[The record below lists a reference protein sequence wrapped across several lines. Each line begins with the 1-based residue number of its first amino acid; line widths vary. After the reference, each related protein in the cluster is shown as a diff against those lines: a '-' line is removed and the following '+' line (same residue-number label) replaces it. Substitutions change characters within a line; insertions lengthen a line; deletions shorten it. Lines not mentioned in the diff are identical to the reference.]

1 MATEIPSTGEPVSLN
16 STQRF
21 SSRVD
26 TYVRF
31 RPSYPR
37 EIVEIL
43 ERECGLTRDSV
54 IADIASGTGLFTRL
68 LLEHGSRVFGVE
80 PNAEMRRAGEE
91 FLAKYPKFTSVNGT
105 AEATTLPDKSM
116 DLITCAQA
124 AHWFVREQAMP
135 EFQRILT
142 PGGYLVLIWN
152 DRKMAGSRFSEEY
165 ERLAE
170 TYGTDYS
177 EVQRLGRVIDG
188 NEFFREFKCQKR
200 TLANYQDLN
209 YTALEGRLLSSS
221 YAPERGESS
230 CAPMLDELR
239 RIFDECQEKGLVRME
254 YDTNIYF
261 GKLSN

>member
-1 MATEIPSTGEPVSLN
+1 VPLN

-26 TYVRF
+26 TYTRF
-31 RPSYPR
+31 RPSYPNQ
-37 EIVEIL
+37 IVEIL
-43 ERECGLTRDSV
+43 ERDCGLTRDSV
-54 IADIASGTGLFTRL
+54 IADIASGTGIFTRL
-68 LLEHGSRVFGVE
+68 LLENGNRVFGIE
-80 PNAEMRRAGEE
+80 PNPKMRRAGEE
-91 FLAKYPKFTSVNGT
+91 FLATYQKFTSVNGT
-105 AEATTLPDKSM
+105 AEATTLSDQCV
-116 DLITCAQA
+116 DFITSAQA
-124 AHWFVREQAMP
+124 AHWFVREKAMP
-135 EFQRILT
+135 EFQRILR

-165 ERLAE
+165 ERLVE

-209 YTALEGRLLSSS
+209 YTAVEGRLLSSS
-221 YAPERGESS
+221 YAPERGEPS
-230 CAPMLDELR
+230 CAPMLADLR
-239 RIFDECQEKGLVRME
+239 RIFDECQEHGSVRME

-261 GKLSN
+261 GRLSE

>member
-1 MATEIPSTGEPVSLN
+1 MGTETQSAGEAVSLN

-37 EIVEIL
+37 EIVESL

-54 IADIASGTGLFTRL
+54 IADIASGTGIFTCL
-68 LLEHGSRVFGVE
+68 LLEHGNCVFGVE
-80 PNAEMRRAGEE
+80 PNAEMRAAGEE

-105 AEATTLPDKSM
+105 AEATTLSGQWVDF
-116 DLITCAQA
+116 ITAAQA
-124 AHWFVREQAMP
+124 AHWFVREKAMP
-135 EFQRILT
+135 EFQRILK
-142 PGGYLVLIWN
+142 PGGYLLLIWN
-152 DRKMAGSRFSEEY
+152 DRKMTGSRFSEEY
-165 ERLAE
+165 VRLVE

-209 YTALEGRLLSSS
+209 YTAVEGRLLSSS
-221 YAPERGESS
+221 YAPERGEPS
-230 CAPMLDELR
+230 CAPMLTDLR
-239 RIFDECQEKGLVRME
+239 RIFDECQENGLVRME
-254 YDTNIYF
+254 YDTNLYF
-261 GKLSN
+261 GKLSK

>member
-1 MATEIPSTGEPVSLN
+1 VATETPSTGEAVSLN

-31 RPSYPR
+31 RPSYPKQ
-37 EIVEIL
+37 IIEIL
-43 ERECGLTRDSV
+43 ERDCGLTRDSI
-54 IADIASGTGLFTRL
+54 IADIASGTGIFTRL
-68 LLEHGSRVFGVE
+68 LVEHGNRVFGVE
-80 PNAEMRRAGEE
+80 PNAEMRRAGEQ
-91 FLAKYPKFTSVNGT
+91 FLSAYPNFTSVKGT
-105 AEATTLPDKSM
+105 AEATTLPDKSV

-124 AHWFVREQAMP
+124 AHWFDREKAVH
-135 EFQRILT
+135 EFQRILR

-165 ERLAE
+165 ERLVE

-188 NEFFREFKCQKR
+188 NEFFREFSCHKR
-200 TLANYQDLN
+200 VLPNHQRLSYE
-209 YTALEGRLLSSS
+209 ALEGRLLSSS
-221 YAPERGESS
+221 YAPERGEPS
-230 CAPMLDELR
+230 CAPMLADLR
-239 RIFDECQEKGLVRME
+239 RIFDECQEQGLVRME

-261 GKLSN
+261 GKLSK

>member
-1 MATEIPSTGEPVSLN
+1 VSLN

-54 IADIASGTGLFTRL
+54 IADIASGTGIFTRL
-68 LLEHGSRVFGVE
+68 LLEHGNRVYGVE

-91 FLAKYPKFTSVNGT
+91 FLKKYQKFTSVNGT
-105 AEATTLPDKSM
+105 AEATALPAKSV

-124 AHWFVREQAMP
+124 AHWFVREKAMP
-135 EFQRILT
+135 EFQRILR

-152 DRKMAGSRFSEEY
+152 DRKMAGGRFSEEY
-165 ERLAE
+165 ERLVE

-177 EVQRLGRVIDG
+177 EVQRLGRVIEG

-209 YTALEGRLLSSS
+209 YTAVEGRLLSSS
-221 YAPERGESS
+221 YAPERGEPS
-230 CAPMLDELR
+230 CAPMLAELR
-239 RIFDECQEKGLVRME
+239 RIFDECQENGLVRME
-254 YDTNIYF
+254 YDTNLYF
-261 GKLSN
+261 GRLSR

>member
-1 MATEIPSTGEPVSLN
+1 MSLN

-54 IADIASGTGLFTRL
+54 IADIASGTGIFTSL
-68 LLEHGSRVFGVE
+68 LLQHGNRVFGVE

-105 AEATTLPDKSM
+105 AEATTLPDKSV
-116 DLITCAQA
+116 DLTTCAQA
-124 AHWFVREQAMP
+124 AHWFVREKAMP
-135 EFQRILT
+135 EFQRILK

-152 DRKMAGSRFSEEY
+152 DRKMTGSRFSEEY
-165 ERLAE
+165 ERLVE
-170 TYGTDYS
+170 NYGTDYS
-177 EVQRLGRVIDG
+177 EVQRLGRTVEG

-209 YTALEGRLLSSS
+209 YAAVEGRLLSSS
-221 YAPERGESS
+221 YAPEPGEPS
-230 CAPMLDELR
+230 CAPMLADLR
-239 RIFDECQEKGLVRME
+239 RIFDECQENGLVRME

-261 GKLSN
+261 GKLSR